1 MLFRSLRTTN
11 CSRPRIDCACEQHDA
26 LQKTTPH
33 ALREYR
39 RNPSVSC
46 SLPSSAPNQT
56 LPVPAWLASVSGSL
70 SWLSLPSRCPR
81 RYNAAS
87 HRLKRHRWRCNSS
100 LVRKVL
106 FVLDQLGQ
114 AAARNA
120 DAIIADGL
128 CLRQFGL
135 QLFGWCG
142 HARMI
147 DVTPA
152 ACNHSRAT
160 GSAY

>member
-1 MLFRSLRTTN
+1 MTGVQT
-11 CSRPRIDCACEQHDA
+11 CA
-26 LQKTTPH
+26 
-33 ALREYR
+33 
-39 RNPSVSC
+39 
-46 SLPSSAPNQT
+46 LPI
-56 LPVPAWLASVSGSL
+56 LPAWLASVSGSL

-147 DVTPA
+147 DATPA

-160 GSAY
+160 GSAYYSHGSENRRFSNRGRAVMIRSEVVCSVWQCGHTRSRITKPAVCFVR